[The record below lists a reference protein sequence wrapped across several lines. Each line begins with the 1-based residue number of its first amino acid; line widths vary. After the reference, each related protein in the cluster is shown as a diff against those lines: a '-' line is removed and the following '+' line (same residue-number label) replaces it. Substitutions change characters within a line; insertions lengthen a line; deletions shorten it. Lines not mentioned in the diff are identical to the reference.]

1 MLRPTNQTNI
11 LERYI
16 YLMVYKLSQNQRIV
30 SQNKAKPIYNLKWI
44 REYTTISHIKIM
56 VFVLPTIAHVESGR
70 VRTNIRNQ
78 QKKHQRYI
86 ILLHEIYV
94 RKHVTNRSMSTS
106 CYYRPSSKLT
116 DQTSQ
121 NLLTNT
127 HITKSRSVSNHVPQL
142 LLKIYPVISQLQLHQ
157 GCRILYGTFYI

>member
-16 YLMVYKLSQNQRIV
+16 YLMVYKLSQNQTIV

-78 QKKHQRYI
+78 QKK
-86 ILLHEIYV
+86 
-94 RKHVTNRSMSTS
+94 
-106 CYYRPSSKLT
+106 
-116 DQTSQ
+116 
-121 NLLTNT
+121 NT
-127 HITKSRSVSNHVPQL
+127 RGTLFYCTK
-142 LLKIYPVISQLQLHQ
+142 
-157 GCRILYGTFYI
+157 FM